1 MKLTN
6 NDKLKTKKTT
16 TDEHGEEEDGLGRER
31 GLGKGYGFGEG
42 DGLREFS
49 KPWLGQDGPVF

>member
-1 MKLTN
+1 MGN
-6 NDKLKTKKTT
+6 
-16 TDEHGEEEDGLGRER
+16 GLGRET